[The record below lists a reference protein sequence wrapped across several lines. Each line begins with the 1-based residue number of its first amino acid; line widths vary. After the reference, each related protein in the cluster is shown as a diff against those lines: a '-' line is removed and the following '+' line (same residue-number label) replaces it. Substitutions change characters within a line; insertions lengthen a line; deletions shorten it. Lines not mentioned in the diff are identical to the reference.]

1 MRAKW
6 MNRKLSKGNLVFL
19 LSSLTILSL
28 LLGFITTLS
37 ILMHLGLYVHTN
49 IVGESM
55 HEAVTE
61 DSRILY
67 IDPEF
72 KEIRRGDIVSAAVT
86 YQGIPVEDSEGPLI
100 IVKRIIGLPGETIRI
115 DGDQVYINNELLSEP
130 YAYYSGPGEDDL
142 IITLRKEEYFL
153 MGDNRLD
160 SSDSRE
166 WGPFH
171 MEHIQSVALAVN

>member
-1 MRAKW
+1 
-6 MNRKLSKGNLVFL
+6 
-19 LSSLTILSL
+19 
-28 LLGFITTLS
+28 
-37 ILMHLGLYVHTN
+37 MHLGLHVNTN

-61 DSRILY
+61 DSRILC

-72 KEIRRGDIVSAAVT
+72 KKIRRGDIVSAAVT
-86 YQGIPVEDSEGPLI
+86 YQGIPVEDSGGPLI

-115 DGDQVYINNELLSEP
+115 DGDQVYINNELISEP
-130 YAYYSGPGEDDL
+130 YAYFSGPSEDDL
-142 IITLRKEEYFL
+142 IMTLREEEYFL
-153 MGDNRLD
+153 MGDNRLN

-171 MEHIQSVALAVN
+171 IDQIQSVALAVN

>member
-1 MRAKW
+1 MSTKW
-6 MNRKLSKGNLVFL
+6 MKRKLSKGNLVFL
-19 LSSLTILSL
+19 LSSLTIMSL
-28 LLGFITTLS
+28 LLGFITTLG
-37 ILMHLGLYVHTN
+37 ILMHLGLYVNTN

-86 YQGIPVEDSEGPLI
+86 YLGIPVEDSEGPLI

-115 DGDQVYINNELLSEP
+115 DKDQVYINNELLSEP

-142 IITLRKEEYFL
+142 IITLRKDEYFL
-153 MGDNRLD
+153 MGDNRLN
-160 SSDSRE
+160 SSDSRQ